1 MSKSSEEVLLVVKH
15 VRHKKTEG
23 ALYMMGERMAWML
36 ESKNVF
42 SVSHLYADIK
52 VQKISPDSKD
62 KVQLQVVMHDGS
74 ASTFQ
79 FANPKGR
86 SAQQADRD
94 AIKELLQQLLPQ
106 FKRKVSSELEVK
118 NRLLQED
125 PELFQ
130 LYKDLVV
137 SQVITAE
144 EFWASRA
151 DKFSNT
157 SKNDKKQ
164 NTGVSPAFLAD
175 IKPQTDG
182 ANGLKY
188 NLTADII
195 ESIFK
200 TYPMVKKKHAECVP
214 HSLSESEFWTRF
226 FQSHYFHRDRV
237 NISSKDIFS
246 ECAKQDE
253 EEIRQEIS
261 QKVTNPLID
270 LTEIKD
276 TAVEDEY
283 RGVMDDNRGSAN
295 ITNQSLIRRFNH
307 HSTMVL
313 RTCQGEPLAGT
324 SSASTPVENG
334 SSGKQDKVD
343 RKGAGSKGGV
353 VENGRVPKPHARPKS
368 SREHES
374 SEKKARLHAVMEIED
389 LSGEQPSSSVGLK
402 LDQMERYL
410 QGPTPASASRY
421 STTDDVMC
429 AWRTVSQ
436 QLQMWDP
443 KPSQVMNRQQALS
456 VLGELSPGGALMQG
470 TTQQQLHHMVSL
482 DTQGELKHHYNALC
496 ELLRHFWSC
505 FPTTTK
511 FLEDKAVKMRATLE
525 RFQMSKLSPLKD
537 RLSQQHF
544 SVDLAGHMDEMLLAA
559 FNKFD
564 TWQARRM
571 SRKT

>member
-23 ALYMMGERMAWML
+23 TLYMMGERMAWML

-52 VQKISPDSKD
+52 VQKISPDTKD

-151 DKFSNT
+151 HKFSN
-157 SKNDKKQ
+157 SNKNDNKQ
-164 NTGVSPAFLAD
+164 TTGVSPAFLAD

-214 HSLSESEFWTRF
+214 HTLSESAFWTRF

-246 ECAKQDE
+246 ECAKKDE
-253 EEIRQEIS
+253 EEIQQEIS
-261 QKVTNPLID
+261 QKVTNPLVD

-276 TAVEDEY
+276 TAADDDY
-283 RGVMDDNRGSAN
+283 RGIMDDNRTSTN

-313 RTCQGEPLAGT
+313 RTCQNELPA
-324 SSASTPVENG
+324 SSSFESGPVENG
-334 SSGKQDKVD
+334 SSGKTE
-343 RKGAGSKGGV
+343 KGEGNSSGSKV
-353 VENGRVPKPHARPKS
+353 S
-368 SREHES
+368 Q
-374 SEKKARLHAVMEIED
+374 ARLHAVMEIED
-389 LSGEQPSSSVGLK
+389 LSHEKPSVGVGLK

-410 QGPTPASASRY
+410 QGPTPVSASRY
-421 STTDDVMC
+421 ASTADVVA
-429 AWRTVSQ
+429 AWHTVSQ
-436 QLQMWDP
+436 QIQMWAP
-443 KPSQVMNRQQALS
+443 NSSQALSSHQALS

-470 TTQQQLHHMVSL
+470 TTQQQLHHMVSQ
-482 DTQGELKHHYNALC
+482 DTQNELKHNYNALC

-505 FPTTTK
+505 FPATTK
-511 FLEDKAVKMRATLE
+511 FLEDKAIKMRATLE
-525 RFQMSKLSPLKD
+525 RFQTSKLFPLQD
-537 RLSQQHF
+537 RLNQQHF
-544 SVDLAGHMDEMLLAA
+544 SVDLAGHMDEMLQAA

>member
-1 MSKSSEEVLLVVKH
+1 MSRSSEEVLLVVKP
-15 VRHKKTEG
+15 VRHKKSEG
-23 ALYMMGERMAWML
+23 TLYMMGERMAWML
-36 ESKNVF
+36 DSKNVF

-86 SAQQADRD
+86 PAQQADRD
-94 AIKELLQQLLPQ
+94 AVKELLQQLLPQ
-106 FKRKVSSELEVK
+106 FKRKISSELEVK

-137 SQVITAE
+137 SQVITAD
-144 EFWASRA
+144 EFWASRSH
-151 DKFSNT
+151 KFSN
-157 SKNDKKQ
+157 SAKNDSKQ

-226 FQSHYFHRDRV
+226 FQSHYFHRDRIAI
-237 NISSKDIFS
+237 NSKDIFS
-246 ECAKQDE
+246 ECAKKDE
-253 EEIRQEIS
+253 EEIRQEIH
-261 QKVTNPLID
+261 QKVSNPLVD

-276 TAVEDEY
+276 AAAEEEFRGIMEDT
-283 RGVMDDNRGSAN
+283 RASTSVS
-295 ITNQSLIRRFNH
+295 NQSLIRRFNH

-313 RTCQGEPLAGT
+313 RACQGEPPA
-324 SSASTPVENG
+324 SASSSSGENG
-334 SSGKQDKVD
+334 AS
-343 RKGAGSKGGV
+343 
-353 VENGRVPKPHARPKS
+353 GRVNGQDGKAKTADRTDVDNGHAKRKCSGGKS
-368 SREHES
+368 EDES
-374 SEKKARLHAVMEIED
+374 AQKKARLHAVMEIED
-389 LSGEQPSSSVGLK
+389 LSSEKQASGVSLRLEK
-402 LDQMERYL
+402 MERYL
-410 QGPTPASASRY
+410 QGPTPAAASRY
-421 STTDDVMC
+421 TSSEDVLT
-429 AWRTVSQ
+429 AYHNVSMHM
-436 QLQMWDP
+436 LGWGAHSSVAVSGP
-443 KPSQVMNRQQALS
+443 QALS

-470 TTQQQLHHMVSL
+470 TTQQQLHGIVAG
-482 DTQGELKHHYNALC
+482 DVQAELKNSYNALC

-505 FPTTTK
+505 FPATTK
-511 FLEDKAVKMRATLE
+511 FLEDKVVKMRGTLE
-525 RFQMSKLSPLKD
+525 RFQMSKLNPLKE
-537 RLSQQHF
+537 RLSQYHYAI
-544 SVDLAGHMDEMLLAA
+544 DLTGHMEEMLNSA
-559 FNKFD
+559 FTKFD
-564 TWQARRM
+564 MWQTRRM

>member
-1 MSKSSEEVLLVVKH
+1 MVKNVRNKKS
-15 VRHKKTEG
+15 EG
-23 ALYMMGERMAWML
+23 TLYMMAQRMAWML
-36 ESKNVF
+36 ESKHVF
-42 SVSHLYADIK
+42 SVSHRYADIK
-52 VQKISPDSKD
+52 VQKISPDTKD
-62 KVQLQVVMHDGS
+62 KVQLQVMMHDGS

-86 SAQQADRD
+86 QAQQTDRD
-94 AIKELLQQLLPQ
+94 GIKELLQQLLPQ

-130 LYKDLVV
+130 LYKDLVA

-151 DKFSNT
+151 HKFS
-157 SKNDKKQ
+157 SSSQQDSKQ

-214 HSLSESEFWTRF
+214 HTLSESEFWTRF
-226 FQSHYFHRDRV
+226 FQSHYFHRDRI
-237 NISSKDIFS
+237 NINSKDIFS

-253 EEIRQEIS
+253 EVIKQEINR
-261 QKVTNPLID
+261 KVTNHLID
-270 LTEIKD
+270 LTEIRD
-276 TAVEDEY
+276 TAVDDEY
-283 RGVMDDNRGSAN
+283 RGITEDNRTSTS

-313 RTCQGEPLAGT
+313 RACRSEREAMI
-324 SSASTPVENG
+324 SMATPENG
-334 SSGKQDKVD
+334 STGTVNGQD
-343 RKGAGSKGGV
+343 RKVSKV
-353 VENGRVPKPHARPKS
+353 VENGRVARSVSGVCSDEDQPVN
-368 SREHES
+368 
-374 SEKKARLHAVMEIED
+374 KKAKLHAMVTMAD
-389 LSGEQPSSSVGLK
+389 LEQEVVPSGVGLR
-402 LDQMERYL
+402 LDKVERYL
-410 QGPTPASASRY
+410 HGPTQASASRY
-421 STTDDVMC
+421 TSTEDVMNALHNVSTEIQ
-429 AWRTVSQ
+429 AWRS
-436 QLQMWDP
+436 DA
-443 KPSQVMNRQQALS
+443 VMVVKGTQALG

-470 TTQQQLHHMVSL
+470 TTQQHLHSIVPRDVQLEIKSI
-482 DTQGELKHHYNALC
+482 YNAMC

-505 FPTTTK
+505 FPATTK
-511 FLEDKAVKMRATLE
+511 LLEEKVVKMRGTLE
-525 RFQMSKLSPLKD
+525 KFHDSKLMPMKE
-537 RLSQQHF
+537 RLMQYHYT
-544 SVDLAGHMDEMLLAA
+544 VDLTTHMEEMLMAA

-564 TWQARRM
+564 SWQSRRM

>member
-1 MSKSSEEVLLVVKH
+1 MSKSSEEVLLVIKH
-15 VRHKKTEG
+15 VRYKKTEG
-23 ALYMMGERMAWML
+23 TLYMMGERMAWML

-62 KVQLQVVMHDGS
+62 KVQLQVVMHDGG

-86 SAQQADRD
+86 TAQQEDRESV
-94 AIKELLQQLLPQ
+94 KELLQQLLPQ
-106 FKRKVSSELEVK
+106 FRRKVSSELEVK
-118 NRLLQED
+118 NKLLQED

-144 EFWASRA
+144 EFWASKA
-151 DKFSNT
+151 HKFGSSN
-157 SKNDKKQ
+157 KNDVKQ
-164 NTGVSPAFLAD
+164 NIGVSPAFLAD

-237 NISSKDIFS
+237 AITNKDIFS
-246 ECAKQDE
+246 ECAKHDE
-253 EEIRQEIS
+253 EEIKQEIS
-261 QKVTNPLID
+261 QKVTNPLVD

-276 TAVEDEY
+276 AAVDEDY
-283 RGVMDDNRGSAN
+283 RGITEDNRVSTN
-295 ITNQSLIRRFNH
+295 IMNQSLIRRFNH

-313 RTCQGEPLAGT
+313 RTCQSELPAK
-324 SSASTPVENG
+324 SSENG
-334 SSGKQDKVD
+334 MANEVEIA
-343 RKGAGSKGGV
+343 KGSILKESV
-353 VENGRVPKPHARPKS
+353 TENGRIPKRTIGV
-368 SREHES
+368 
-374 SEKKARLHAVMEIED
+374 SEKEPVLKKTHYQSVVELED
-389 LSGEQPSSSVGLK
+389 LGRERAVPAVSLR
-402 LDQMERYL
+402 LDRMERYL
-410 QGPTPASASRY
+410 HGPTPASASRY
-421 STTDDVMC
+421 TSTEDAMAALHNITEQISS
-429 AWRTVSQ
+429 WRDSLTAVSAHHS
-436 QLQMWDP
+436 LG
-443 KPSQVMNRQQALS
+443 
-456 VLGELSPGGALMQG
+456 VLGELSPGGALMHG
-470 TTQQQLHHMVSL
+470 TTQQQLQHMVSKEM
-482 DTQGELKHHYNALC
+482 QKELKHNYSALC

-511 FLEDKAVKMRATLE
+511 FLEDKVVKMRTTLE
-525 RFQMSKLSPLKD
+525 RFQSAKLFPLKEQ
-537 RLSQQHF
+537 LSHHHL
-544 SVDLAGHMDEMLLAA
+544 SVDLIGHMEEMLSGA

-564 TWQARRM
+564 QWQARRM